1 MKRLLLGVLLLA
13 PSSAVWAQ
21 LQPPNDAG
29 VTLGHFHTVVRDVD
43 ASEKFW
49 TTLGGKAITIDKTR
63 VMKFPGVFIF
73 LTKGTPTGGTYGS
86 VVNHVG
92 FLVPNDEEAIAK
104 WKAAGV
110 PAEYLPSAYVPT
122 AKLGY
127 AYSPDDLKVR
137 VNKDKALTEPIASP
151 LVMMWVSKSGVP
163 DVEAWYIKN
172 FGAQKGQKIN
182 NGMSVVG
189 IPGLRLSVVSSI
201 EDPISK
207 TPPAVGL
214 IQGVPP
220 TSSFMDKL
228 LQTNLGV
235 PTKGR
240 TLDHIGFEVTNLEA
254 FCKKLAANGVKF
266 DERYSKSRHKGFA
279 SASFTDPF
287 GVSVELTEG
296 LRNF

>member
-1 MKRLLLGVLLLA
+1 MNKALFGLLMYCASQVG
-13 PSSAVWAQ
+13 WAQ
-21 LQPPNDAG
+21 LQPANDAG
-29 VTLGHFHTVVRDVD
+29 VTLGHFHAIVRDVD

-49 TTLGGKAITIDKTR
+49 TTLGGKTITIDKTR
-63 VMKFPGVFIF
+63 VMKVPGVFIF
-73 LTKGTPTGGTYGS
+73 LTKGTPKGGSYGS
-86 VVNHVG
+86 VINHVG
-92 FLVPNDEEAIAK
+92 FLVQNDEETIAK

-110 PAEYLPSAYVPT
+110 HAEYLPSAYVPT
-122 AKLGY
+122 VKLGY

-137 VNKDKALTEPIASP
+137 LNKDKIITEPIASP

-163 DVEAWYIKN
+163 DVEAWYIKH

-182 NGMSVVG
+182 NGVSVVG
-189 IPGLRLSVVSSI
+189 VPGLRLSVVSSI

-214 IQGVPP
+214 IQGAPAS
-220 TSSFMDKL
+220 SSFMEGL
-228 LQTNLGV
+228 LKTNLGV

-240 TLDHIGFEVTNLEA
+240 TLDHIGFEVTNLET
-254 FCKKLAANGVKF
+254 FCKKLSANGVKF
-266 DERYSKSRHKGFA
+266 DEPYSKKRHKSFA

-296 LRNF
+296 LNKF